1 MQNIHKFGG
10 LVWIKNLTS
19 QKILCA
25 LYVEMETMNLPYQN
39 GLTLIL
45 KYSGK
50 LENTH
55 CPPWDTLKKKNTHT
69 IVLLIK
75 NL

>member
-1 MQNIHKFGG
+1 
-10 LVWIKNLTS
+10 
-19 QKILCA
+19 
-25 LYVEMETMNLPYQN
+25 METMNLPYQN

-55 CPPWDTLKKKNTHT
+55 HPPL
-69 IVLLIK
+69 
-75 NL
+75 